1 MTHGHNAKETK
12 MKKPMKMMGKKTGG
26 MKKPMSKGSTSTM
39 GKMGKGGMS
48 GAFSKNTSIGG
59 NKM

>member
-1 MTHGHNAKETK
+1 